1 MSDTPHDD
9 GSGADSRFRDLRDR
23 PTPELDSRGLWRRI
37 EADLT
42 PRSRSLWSRVF
53 GAVGEQAAFPRF
65 AYAAA
70 AVATIAAVAW
80 IGYSS
85 VNLGAGEAQLVL
97 LAPAGDAAGDPDRDA
112 VTPGTPLRLDVRL
125 VRGYDGAVPEDVAA
139 AAALGVGGAD
149 SLADAR
155 QQIRALV
162 PFEGLGIVGAWE
174 GSLEP
179 GSPLA
184 VELSSAYELRASAAT
199 ASVEPTAIVQLSDVE
214 LIGFGEQLVASD
226 LNLQPGRLYILGVFP
241 PAADAPSL
249 ILLVRAE
256 WANGEPQR

>member
-1 MSDTPHDD
+1 MSDTPHDE
-9 GSGADSRFRDLRDR
+9 GSGADSRFRDLRAR
-23 PTPELDSRGLWRRI
+23 PTPELDSHGLWRRI
-37 EADLT
+37 EAKLT
-42 PRSRSLWSRVF
+42 PRSRSLWTCLWA
-53 GAVGEQAAFPRF
+53 GPGGEFPGF

-70 AVATIAAVAW
+70 AVVVIGAVTW
-80 IGYSS
+80 IGYALLS
-85 VNLGAGEAQLVL
+85 LGSGEAQLVL
-97 LAPAGDAAGDPDRDA
+97 LAPASDAAGDPGRDA
-112 VTPGTPLRLDVRL
+112 VAPGTPLRLDVRL

-149 SLADAR
+149 SLVDAR

-184 VELSSAYELRASAAT
+184 AELSSGYELRASAAA
-199 ASVEPTAIVQLSDVE
+199 ASAEPTPMVQLSDLE

-226 LNLQPGRLYILGVFP
+226 LNLQPGRLYILGVFLP
-241 PAADAPSL
+241 DADAPSL

-256 WANGEPQR
+256 WAASEPQR

>member
-1 MSDTPHDD
+1 MSDTSHDEE
-9 GSGADSRFRDLRDR
+9 SGPDSRFRELRNR

-37 EADLT
+37 EANLT
-42 PRSRSLWSRVF
+42 PRSRSLWTRLLATS
-53 GAVGEQAAFPRF
+53 GGEIPGF

-70 AVATIAAVAW
+70 AFVVIGAVVW
-80 IGYSS
+80 IGYASL
-85 VNLGAGEAQLVL
+85 NLGAGEAQLVL
-97 LAPAGDAAGDPDRDA
+97 LTPAGDAAGDTGRDA
-112 VTPGTPLRLDVRL
+112 VAPGTPLRLDVRL
-125 VRGYDGAVPEDVAA
+125 VRGYDGAVPEDVVA

-155 QQIRALV
+155 QQLRALV

-174 GSLEP
+174 GPLES

-184 VELSSAYELRASAAT
+184 ADLSSGYELRASAAA
-199 ASVEPTAIVQLSDVE
+199 ASVEPTPIVQLSDVE

-241 PAADAPSL
+241 PDADAPSL

-256 WANGEPQR
+256 WADGEPQR